1 MCFCCY
7 CFCFVLFWKESSR
20 TWEICS
26 HCFCRDSGGESG
38 GIRGMCEGWYWI
50 AKSLQTTQVKGAM
63 RRNKE
68 AFIPSF
74 EAERKRARGRE
85 RIYRYSK
92 QAWKARNLSILIF
105 SRHGSYKWM
114 WEQNRFFC
122 RIYIKILHMPGIFTI
137 IQYLLGSPVQ
147 GSGWQHSEQSS

>member
-1 MCFCCY
+1 
-7 CFCFVLFWKESSR
+7 
-20 TWEICS
+20 
-26 HCFCRDSGGESG
+26 
-38 GIRGMCEGWYWI
+38 MCEGWYWI

-105 SRHGSYKWM
+105 SRHGSYK
-114 WEQNRFFC
+114 
-122 RIYIKILHMPGIFTI
+122 
-137 IQYLLGSPVQ
+137 
-147 GSGWQHSEQSS
+147 